1 MWNLWGTVYQSNYHL
16 YILWQVFVSL
26 MFMGQGKHSS
36 SMRILE
42 HTNAYTVAAVL

>member
-1 MWNLWGTVYQSNYHL
+1 MRNCLPEQISFTV

-36 SMRILE
+36 SMRILK